1 MANGRSGRLRILHR
15 SPHRQRLFQS
25 DLKCAQLADCFFV
38 FLDSVLDDLT
48 HHRARRI
55 TVYRVIE
62 DRLDLGERET
72 EILSGE
78 NELEAVLVVGLVD
91 PVTIS

>member
-1 MANGRSGRLRILHR
+1 
-15 SPHRQRLFQS
+15 
-25 DLKCAQLADCFFV
+25 LADRFFV
-38 FLDSVLDDLT
+38 FLDSVLDYLT

-62 DRLDLGERET
+62 DRLDLEKRGT

-78 NELEAVLVVGLVD
+78 NELEAVPLSSGL
-91 PVTIS
+91 